1 MAAPAP
7 LNTLDRIY
15 QKRPKKEK
23 VSENIKIPAALK
35 SFTISVN
42 KNPNVFKLT
51 LIRDLRG
58 LSVCL
63 FTKVRVK
70 LFVNSI
76 ADSLRGTVTHDHSK

>member
-58 LSVCL
+58 FSICF
-63 FTKVRVK
+63 FTEVRVK
-70 LFVNSI
+70 LLVDTV
-76 ADSLRGTVTHDHSK
+76 ADAL

>member
-51 LIRDLRG
+51 LIRELRG
-58 LSVCL
+58 FSVRL
-63 FTKVRVK
+63 FAEVRVK
-70 LFVNSI
+70 LFVDTV
-76 ADSLRGTVTHDHSK
+76 ADALRGTVTHDHSK

>member
-1 MAAPAP
+1 VAAPAP

-58 LSVCL
+58 FSICF
-63 FTKVRVK
+63 FTEVRVK
-70 LFVNSI
+70 LLVDTV
-76 ADSLRGTVTHDHSK
+76 ADAL

>member
-58 LSVCL
+58 LSVRL
-63 FTKVRVK
+63 FAEVRVK
-70 LFVNSI
+70 LFVDTVADALRRTI
-76 ADSLRGTVTHDHSK
+76 AHYHAE